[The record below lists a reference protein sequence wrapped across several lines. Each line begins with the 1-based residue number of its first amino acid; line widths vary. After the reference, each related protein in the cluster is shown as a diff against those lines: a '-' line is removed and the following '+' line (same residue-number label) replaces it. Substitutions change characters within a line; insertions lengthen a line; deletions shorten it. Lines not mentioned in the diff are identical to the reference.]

1 MDGDILKKF
10 IALEEAL
17 EILNKN
23 TKALKSEVVSIK
35 DSLKR
40 VLYGD
45 VKSKINNPPF
55 NKSVFDGYA
64 FKSEDSKGTSK
75 ENPIDLKIV
84 DEIFAGMWPE
94 IEIKSGEAIRI
105 MTGAPIPVG
114 ADCVLKQEETER
126 HGDLVK
132 IFKEMKSNE
141 NISFMG
147 EDIKIGKTLIK
158 KGKRLDYADLGIMAS
173 SGISEVIVYKKPKVS
188 IISTGDEVCDINST
202 LKPGKI
208 YDSNLYSLS
217 ARIEELGYNVLSME
231 HVGDNII
238 KIGKAIE
245 KAFEKS
251 DIVFTTGGASVGE
264 KDLMQKV
271 SESIGFEK
279 LFWKIKIKPG
289 SAVVCSKKEEK
300 ILISLS
306 GNPNAALTTFELLGK
321 SVLKKLEGEEENVN
335 IKREKGILMDS
346 FNKKSPQRRFLR
358 GNVIYDEKGAKVYI
372 TQIKSGNGIL
382 SSLLNANCLIEI
394 EKGNEGLN
402 RGEVVN
408 IIKL

>member
-1 MDGDILKKF
+1 MKKF

-75 ENPIDLKIV
+75 ENPIELKIV
-84 DEIFAGMWPE
+84 DEIFAGDFSE
-94 IEIKSGEAIRI
+94 REIKSGEAIRI

-126 HGDLVK
+126 QGDLVK
-132 IFKEMKSNE
+132 IFKEMKENQ

-147 EDIKIGKTLIK
+147 EDIKIGETLIK

-173 SGISEVIVYKKPKVS
+173 SGISEVLVYKKPRVS

-271 SESIGFEK
+271 SESIGFER

-321 SVLKKLEGEEENVN
+321 PVLKKLEGKEENIN
-335 IKREKGILMDS
+335 IKREMGILMDS

>member
-1 MDGDILKKF
+1 MKKF

-75 ENPIDLKIV
+75 ENPIELKIV

-94 IEIKSGEAIRI
+94 IEIKHGEAIRI
-105 MTGAPIPVG
+105 MTGAPIPMG

-132 IFKEMKSNE
+132 IFKEMKSYE

-147 EDIKIGKTLIK
+147 EDIKIGETLIK

-173 SGISEVIVYKKPKVS
+173 SGISEVLVYKKPRVS

-231 HVGDNII
+231 HVGDNIL
-238 KIGKAIE
+238 KIGEAIE

-321 SVLKKLEGEEENVN
+321 SVLKKLEGEEENIN
-335 IKREKGILMDS
+335 IKREKGVLMDS

-358 GNVIYDEKGAKVYI
+358 GNVIYDEKGTKVYI

>member
-1 MDGDILKKF
+1 MKKF

-75 ENPIDLKIV
+75 ENPIELKIV

-94 IEIKSGEAIRI
+94 IEIKHGEAIRI
-105 MTGAPIPVG
+105 MTGAPIPMG

-132 IFKEMKSNE
+132 IFKEMKSYE

-147 EDIKIGKTLIK
+147 EDIKIGETLIK

-173 SGISEVIVYKKPKVS
+173 SGISEVLVYKKPRVS

-217 ARIEELGYNVLSME
+217 ARIEELGYNILSME
-231 HVGDNII
+231 HVGDNIL
-238 KIGKAIE
+238 KIGEAIE

-289 SAVVCSKKEEK
+289 SAVVCSKREEK
-300 ILISLS
+300 ILVSLS

-321 SVLKKLEGEEENVN
+321 SILKKLEGEEENIN

-358 GNVIYDEKGAKVYI
+358 GNVIYDEKGARVYI

>member
-1 MDGDILKKF
+1 MKKF

-23 TKALKSEVVSIK
+23 TKALKSEVISIK

-75 ENPIDLKIV
+75 ENPIELKIV
-84 DEIFAGMWPE
+84 DEIFAGMWPDR
-94 IEIKSGEAIRI
+94 EIKSGEAIRI

-132 IFKEMKSNE
+132 IFKEMKANE

-147 EDIKIGKTLIK
+147 EDIKIGETLIK

-173 SGISEVIVYKKPKVS
+173 SGISEVLVYKKPEVS

-217 ARIEELGYNVLSME
+217 GRIEELGYHVLSME
-231 HVGDNII
+231 HVGDNIL
-238 KIGKAIE
+238 KIGEAIE

-271 SESIGFEK
+271 SESIGFKK

-289 SAVVCSKKEEK
+289 SAVVCSKREEK

-321 SVLKKLEGEEENVN
+321 SVLKKLEGEEENIN

-394 EKGNEGLN
+394 EKRNEGLN

>member
-1 MDGDILKKF
+1 MKKF

-45 VKSKINNPPF
+45 VKSNINNPPF

-75 ENPIDLKIV
+75 ENPIELKIV

-94 IEIKSGEAIRI
+94 IEIKHGEAIRI
-105 MTGAPIPVG
+105 MTGAPIPMG

-132 IFKEMKSNE
+132 IFKEMKSYE

-147 EDIKIGKTLIK
+147 EDIKIGETLIK

-173 SGISEVIVYKKPKVS
+173 SGISEVLVYKKPRVS

-321 SVLKKLEGEEENVN
+321 SVLKKLEGEEENIN

-394 EKGNEGLN
+394 EKVNEGLN

>member
-1 MDGDILKKF
+1 MKKF

-147 EDIKIGKTLIK
+147 EDIKIGETLIK

-217 ARIEELGYNVLSME
+217 ARIEELGYNLLSME
-231 HVGDNII
+231 HVGDNIL
-238 KIGKAIE
+238 KIGEAIE

-289 SAVVCSKKEEK
+289 SAVVCSKRQEK

-321 SVLKKLEGEEENVN
+321 SVLKKLEGEEENIN

>member
-1 MDGDILKKF
+1 LKKF

-75 ENPIDLKIV
+75 ENPIELKIV

-94 IEIKSGEAIRI
+94 IEIKHGEAVRI

-132 IFKEMKSNE
+132 IFKEMNSYE

-147 EDIKIGKTLIK
+147 EDIKIGETLIK

-173 SGISEVIVYKKPKVS
+173 SGISEVLVYKKPRVS

-231 HVGDNII
+231 HVGDNIL
-238 KIGKAIE
+238 KIGEAIE

-321 SVLKKLEGEEENVN
+321 PVLKKLEGEEENIN
-335 IKREKGILMDS
+335 IKREKGVLMDS

>member
-1 MDGDILKKF
+1 MKKF

-75 ENPIDLKIV
+75 ENPIELKIV

-94 IEIKSGEAIRI
+94 IEIKHGEAIRI
-105 MTGAPIPVG
+105 MTGAPIPMG

-132 IFKEMKSNE
+132 IFKEMKSYE

-147 EDIKIGKTLIK
+147 EDIKIGETLIK

-173 SGISEVIVYKKPKVS
+173 SGISEVLVYKKPRVS

-231 HVGDNII
+231 HVGDNIL
-238 KIGKAIE
+238 KIGEAIE

-321 SVLKKLEGEEENVN
+321 PVLKKLEGEEENIN
-335 IKREKGILMDS
+335 IKREKGVLMDS

-358 GNVIYDEKGAKVYI
+358 GNVIYDQKGAKVYI

>member
-1 MDGDILKKF
+1 MKKF

-105 MTGAPIPVG
+105 MTGAPIPAG

-126 HGDLVK
+126 QGDLVK

-147 EDIKIGKTLIK
+147 EDIRIGETLIK

-173 SGISEVIVYKKPKVS
+173 SGISEVLVYKKPKVS

-231 HVGDNII
+231 HVGDNIL
-238 KIGKAIE
+238 KIGEAIE

-271 SESIGFEK
+271 SESIGFER

-289 SAVVCSKKEEK
+289 SAVVCSKRQEK

-321 SVLKKLEGEEENVN
+321 SVLKKLEGEEENIN
-335 IKREKGILMDS
+335 IKREKGVLMDS

>member
-1 MDGDILKKF
+1 MKKF

-64 FKSEDSKGTSK
+64 FRSEDSKGTSK
-75 ENPIDLKIV
+75 ENPIELKIV

-94 IEIKSGEAIRI
+94 IEIKHGEAVRI
-105 MTGAPIPVG
+105 MTGAPITLG

-132 IFKEMKSNE
+132 IFKEMKSYE

-147 EDIKIGKTLIK
+147 EDIKIGETLIK

-173 SGISEVIVYKKPKVS
+173 SGISEVLVYKKPRVS

-321 SVLKKLEGEEENVN
+321 SVLKKLEGEEENIN

-394 EKGNEGLN
+394 EKVNEGLN

>member
-1 MDGDILKKF
+1 LKKF

-64 FKSEDSKGTSK
+64 FRSEDSKGTSK
-75 ENPIDLKIV
+75 ENPIELKIV

-94 IEIKSGEAIRI
+94 IEIKHGEAVRI

-132 IFKEMKSNE
+132 IFKEMKVNE

-147 EDIKIGKTLIK
+147 EDIKIGETLIK

-173 SGISEVIVYKKPKVS
+173 SGISEVLVYKKPRVS

-231 HVGDNII
+231 HVGDNIL
-238 KIGKAIE
+238 KIGEAIE

-321 SVLKKLEGEEENVN
+321 SVLKKLEGEEENIN
-335 IKREKGILMDS
+335 IKREKGVLMDS

-402 RGEVVN
+402 KGEVVN

>member
-1 MDGDILKKF
+1 MKKF

-75 ENPIDLKIV
+75 ENPIELKIV
-84 DEIFAGMWPE
+84 DEIFAGDFSE
-94 IEIKSGEAIRI
+94 REIKSGEIVRI
-105 MTGAPIPVG
+105 MTGAPIPMG

-132 IFKEMKSNE
+132 IFKEMKENQ

-147 EDIKIGKTLIK
+147 EDIKIGETLIK
-158 KGKRLDYADLGIMAS
+158 EGKRLDYADLGIMAS
-173 SGISEVIVYKKPKVS
+173 SGISQVLVYKKPKVS

-217 ARIEELGYNVLSME
+217 GRIEELGYNVLSME

-289 SAVVCSKKEEK
+289 SAVVCSKREEK

-321 SVLKKLEGEEENVN
+321 PVLKKLEGEEENIN

-358 GNVIYDEKGAKVYI
+358 GNVIYDEKGARVYI

-382 SSLLNANCLIEI
+382 SSLLNANCLIEV

-402 RGEVVN
+402 RGEEVN

>member
-1 MDGDILKKF
+1 MKKF

-75 ENPIDLKIV
+75 ENPIELKIV
-84 DEIFAGMWPE
+84 DEIFAGDFSE
-94 IEIKSGEAIRI
+94 IEIKSGEAVRI

-147 EDIKIGKTLIK
+147 EDIKIGETLIK

-173 SGISEVIVYKKPKVS
+173 SGISEVIVYKKPRVS

-217 ARIEELGYNVLSME
+217 ARIEELGYNLLSME
-231 HVGDNII
+231 HVGDNIL
-238 KIGKAIE
+238 KIGEAIE

-289 SAVVCSKKEEK
+289 SAVVCSKREEK

-321 SVLKKLEGEEENVN
+321 PVLKKLEGKEENIN
-335 IKREKGILMDS
+335 IKREKGVLMDS
-346 FNKKSPQRRFLR
+346 FSKKSPQRKFLR

-394 EKGNEGLN
+394 ERGNEGLN

>member
-1 MDGDILKKF
+1 MKKF

-75 ENPIDLKIV
+75 ENPIELKIV
-84 DEIFAGMWPE
+84 DEILAGMWPDR
-94 IEIKSGEAIRI
+94 EIKSGEVIRI

-132 IFKEMKSNE
+132 IFKEMKANE

-147 EDIKIGKTLIK
+147 EDIKSGETLIK

-173 SGISEVIVYKKPKVS
+173 SGISEVTVYKKPKVS

-217 ARIEELGYNVLSME
+217 GRIEELGYHVLSME
-231 HVGDNII
+231 HVGDNIL
-238 KIGKAIE
+238 KIGEAIE

-271 SESIGFEK
+271 SERIGFEK

-321 SVLKKLEGEEENVN
+321 PVLKKLEGEEENIN

-394 EKGNEGLN
+394 EKRNEGLN

>member
-1 MDGDILKKF
+1 MKKF

-75 ENPIDLKIV
+75 ENPIELKIV

-94 IEIKSGEAIRI
+94 IEIKHGEAIRI
-105 MTGAPIPVG
+105 MTGAPIPMG

-132 IFKEMKSNE
+132 IFKEMKSYE

-147 EDIKIGKTLIK
+147 EDIKIGETLIK

-173 SGISEVIVYKKPKVS
+173 SGISEVLVYKKPRVS

-231 HVGDNII
+231 HVGDNIL
-238 KIGKAIE
+238 KIGEAIE

-289 SAVVCSKKEEK
+289 SAVVCSKRQEK

-321 SVLKKLEGEEENVN
+321 PVLKKLEGEEENIN
-335 IKREKGILMDS
+335 IKREKGVLMDS

-358 GNVIYDEKGAKVYI
+358 GNVIYDEKGTKVYI

>member
-1 MDGDILKKF
+1 MKKF

-75 ENPIDLKIV
+75 ENPVELKIV
-84 DEIFAGMWPE
+84 DEIFAGDFSE

-132 IFKEMKSNE
+132 IFKEMKANE

-147 EDIKIGKTLIK
+147 EDIQIGETLIK

-173 SGISEVIVYKKPKVS
+173 SGISEVTVYKKPRVS

-231 HVGDNII
+231 HVGDNIL
-238 KIGKAIE
+238 KIGEAIE

-289 SAVVCSKKEEK
+289 SAVVCSKREEK

-321 SVLKKLEGEEENVN
+321 SILKKLEGEEENIN

-394 EKGNEGLN
+394 ERGNEGLN

>member
-1 MDGDILKKF
+1 MKKF

-23 TKALKSEVVSIK
+23 TKVLKSEVVSIK

-75 ENPIDLKIV
+75 ENPVELKIV
-84 DEIFAGMWPE
+84 DEIFAGDFSE

-132 IFKEMKSNE
+132 IFKEMKANE

-147 EDIKIGKTLIK
+147 EDIQIGETLIK

-173 SGISEVIVYKKPKVS
+173 SGISEVLVYKKPRVS

-217 ARIEELGYNVLSME
+217 ARIEELGYHVLSME
-231 HVGDNII
+231 HVGDNIL
-238 KIGKAIE
+238 KIGEAIE

-289 SAVVCSKKEEK
+289 SAVVCSKREEK
-300 ILISLS
+300 ILVSLS

-321 SVLKKLEGEEENVN
+321 SILKKLEGEEENIN

-358 GNVIYDEKGAKVYI
+358 GNVIYDEKGARVYI

-394 EKGNEGLN
+394 EKRNEGLN

>member
-1 MDGDILKKF
+1 MKKF

-75 ENPIDLKIV
+75 ENPIELKIV

-94 IEIKSGEAIRI
+94 IEIKHGEAIRI
-105 MTGAPIPVG
+105 MTGAPIPMG

-132 IFKEMKSNE
+132 IFKEMKSYE

-147 EDIKIGKTLIK
+147 EDIKIGETLIK

-173 SGISEVIVYKKPKVS
+173 SGISEVLVYKKPRVS

-231 HVGDNII
+231 HVGDNIL
-238 KIGKAIE
+238 KIGEAIE

-271 SESIGFEK
+271 SESIGFER

-289 SAVVCSKKEEK
+289 SAVVCSKRQEK

-321 SVLKKLEGEEENVN
+321 PVLKKLEGEEENIN
-335 IKREKGILMDS
+335 IKREKGVLMDS

-358 GNVIYDEKGAKVYI
+358 GNVIYDEKGTKVYI

>member
-1 MDGDILKKF
+1 MKKF

-35 DSLKR
+35 NSLKR

-75 ENPIDLKIV
+75 ENPIELKIV

-94 IEIKSGEAIRI
+94 IEIKHGEAIRI
-105 MTGAPIPVG
+105 MTGAPIPMG

-132 IFKEMKSNE
+132 IFKEMKSYE

-147 EDIKIGKTLIK
+147 EDIKIGETLIK

-173 SGISEVIVYKKPKVS
+173 SGISEVLVYKKPRVS

-231 HVGDNII
+231 HVGDNIL
-238 KIGKAIE
+238 KIGEAIE

-321 SVLKKLEGEEENVN
+321 PVLKKLEGEEENIN
-335 IKREKGILMDS
+335 IKREKGVLMDS

-358 GNVIYDEKGAKVYI
+358 GNIIYDEKGAKVYI

>member
-1 MDGDILKKF
+1 MKKF

-105 MTGAPIPVG
+105 MTGAPIPAG

-126 HGDLVK
+126 QGDLVK

-147 EDIKIGKTLIK
+147 EDIRIGETLIK

-173 SGISEVIVYKKPKVS
+173 SGISEVLVYKKPKVS

-231 HVGDNII
+231 HVGDNIL
-238 KIGKAIE
+238 KIGEAIE

-271 SESIGFEK
+271 SESIGFERV
-279 LFWKIKIKPG
+279 FWKIKIKPG
-289 SAVVCSKKEEK
+289 SAVVCSKRQEK

-321 SVLKKLEGEEENVN
+321 SVLKKLEGEEENIN
-335 IKREKGILMDS
+335 IKREKGVLMDS

>member
-1 MDGDILKKF
+1 MKKF

-45 VKSKINNPPF
+45 VKSMINNPPF

-75 ENPIDLKIV
+75 ENPIELKIV
-84 DEIFAGMWPE
+84 DEIFAGDFSE

-132 IFKEMKSNE
+132 IFKEMKVNE

-147 EDIKIGKTLIK
+147 EDIKIGETLIK

-173 SGISEVIVYKKPKVS
+173 SGISEVLVYKKPRVS

-217 ARIEELGYNVLSME
+217 GRIEELGYNLLSME

-289 SAVVCSKKEEK
+289 SAVVCSKRQEK

-321 SVLKKLEGEEENVN
+321 SVLKKLEGEEENIN

>member
-1 MDGDILKKF
+1 MKKF

-64 FKSEDSKGTSK
+64 FRSEDSKGTSK
-75 ENPIDLKIV
+75 ENPIELKIV

-94 IEIKSGEAIRI
+94 IEIKHGEAIRI

-132 IFKEMKSNE
+132 IFKEMKVNE

-147 EDIKIGKTLIK
+147 EDIKSGETLIK

-173 SGISEVIVYKKPKVS
+173 SGISEVLVYKKPRVS

-217 ARIEELGYNVLSME
+217 GRIEELGYNVLSME
-231 HVGDNII
+231 HVGDNIL
-238 KIGKAIE
+238 KIGEAIE

-321 SVLKKLEGEEENVN
+321 SVLKKLEGEEENIN

-394 EKGNEGLN
+394 EKRNEGLN

>member
-1 MDGDILKKF
+1 MKKF

-75 ENPIDLKIV
+75 ENPIELKIV

-94 IEIKSGEAIRI
+94 IEIKHGEAIRI

-132 IFKEMKSNE
+132 IFKEMKANE

-147 EDIKIGKTLIK
+147 EDIKIGETLIK

-173 SGISEVIVYKKPKVS
+173 SGISEVLVYKKPRVS

-231 HVGDNII
+231 HVGDNIL
-238 KIGKAIE
+238 KIGEAIE

-289 SAVVCSKKEEK
+289 SAVVCSKREEK

-321 SVLKKLEGEEENVN
+321 SVLKKLEGEEENIN
-335 IKREKGILMDS
+335 IKREKGVLMDS

-358 GNVIYDEKGAKVYI
+358 GNIIYDEKGAKVYI

>member
-1 MDGDILKKF
+1 MKKF

-75 ENPIDLKIV
+75 ENPIELKIV

-94 IEIKSGEAIRI
+94 IEIKHGEAVRI

-114 ADCVLKQEETER
+114 TDCVLKQEETER

-147 EDIKIGKTLIK
+147 EDIKSGETLIK

-173 SGISEVIVYKKPKVS
+173 SGISEVTVYKKPRVS
-188 IISTGDEVCDINST
+188 IISTGDEVCDINTT

-217 ARIEELGYNVLSME
+217 GRIEELGYHVLSME
-231 HVGDNII
+231 HVGDNIL
-238 KIGKAIE
+238 KIGEAIE

-271 SESIGFEK
+271 SESIDFEK

-289 SAVVCSKKEEK
+289 SAVVCSKREEK
-300 ILISLS
+300 ILVSLS

-321 SVLKKLEGEEENVN
+321 SVLKKLEGEEENIN

-394 EKGNEGLN
+394 EKRNEGLN

>member
-1 MDGDILKKF
+1 MKKF

-64 FKSEDSKGTSK
+64 FRSEDSKGTSK
-75 ENPIDLKIV
+75 ENPIELKIV

-94 IEIKSGEAIRI
+94 IEIKHGEAIRI

-132 IFKEMKSNE
+132 IFKEMKVNE

-147 EDIKIGKTLIK
+147 EDIKIGETLIK

-173 SGISEVIVYKKPKVS
+173 SGISEVTVYKKPRVS

-217 ARIEELGYNVLSME
+217 GRIEELGYNVLSME
-231 HVGDNII
+231 HVGDNIL
-238 KIGKAIE
+238 KIGEAIE

-321 SVLKKLEGEEENVN
+321 SVLKKLEGEEENIN
-335 IKREKGILMDS
+335 IKREKGVLMDS

-358 GNVIYDEKGAKVYI
+358 GNFIYDEKGAKVYI

-402 RGEVVN
+402 KGEVVN

>member
-1 MDGDILKKF
+1 MKKF

-75 ENPIDLKIV
+75 ENPIELKIV
-84 DEIFAGMWPE
+84 DEIFAGYFSE
-94 IEIKSGEAIRI
+94 REIKSGEAIRI
-105 MTGAPIPVG
+105 MTGAPIPAG

-126 HGDLVK
+126 QGDLVK
-132 IFKEMKSNE
+132 IFKEMKENQ

-147 EDIKIGKTLIK
+147 EDIRIGETLIK

-173 SGISEVIVYKKPKVS
+173 SGISEVLVYKKPRVS

-231 HVGDNII
+231 HVGDNIL
-238 KIGKAIE
+238 KIGEAIE

-271 SESIGFEK
+271 SESIGFER

-289 SAVVCSKKEEK
+289 SAVVCSKREEK

-321 SVLKKLEGEEENVN
+321 SVLKKLEGEEENIN

>member
-1 MDGDILKKF
+1 MKKF

-75 ENPIDLKIV
+75 ENPIELKIV

-94 IEIKSGEAIRI
+94 IEIKHGEAIRI

-132 IFKEMKSNE
+132 IFKEMKSYE

-147 EDIKIGKTLIK
+147 EDIKIGETLIK

-173 SGISEVIVYKKPKVS
+173 SGISEVLVYKKPKVS

-217 ARIEELGYNVLSME
+217 ARIEELGYHVLSME
-231 HVGDNII
+231 HVGDNIL
-238 KIGKAIE
+238 KIGEAIE

-321 SVLKKLEGEEENVN
+321 PVLKKLEGEEENIN
-335 IKREKGILMDS
+335 IKREKGVLMDS

-358 GNVIYDEKGAKVYI
+358 GNIIYDEKGAKVYI

-402 RGEVVN
+402 RGEVVS

>member
-1 MDGDILKKF
+1 MKKF

-75 ENPIDLKIV
+75 ENPVELKIV
-84 DEIFAGMWPE
+84 DEMFAGDWSDR
-94 IEIKSGEAIRI
+94 EIKHGEAIRI

-132 IFKEMKSNE
+132 IFKEMKANE

-147 EDIKIGKTLIK
+147 EDIKIGETLIK
-158 KGKRLDYADLGIMAS
+158 RGKRLDYADLGIMAS
-173 SGISEVIVYKKPKVS
+173 SGISEVTVYKKPRVS

-217 ARIEELGYNVLSME
+217 GRIEELGYNVLSME
-231 HVGDNII
+231 HLGDNIL
-238 KIGKAIE
+238 KIGEAIE

-289 SAVVCSKKEEK
+289 SAVVCSKREEK

-321 SVLKKLEGEEENVN
+321 SVLKKLEGEEENIN
-335 IKREKGILMDS
+335 IKREKGVLMDS

>member
-1 MDGDILKKF
+1 MKKF

-75 ENPIDLKIV
+75 ENPIELKIV

-94 IEIKSGEAIRI
+94 IEIKHGEAVRI

-114 ADCVLKQEETER
+114 TDCVLKQEETER

-132 IFKEMKSNE
+132 IFKEMNSYE

-147 EDIKIGKTLIK
+147 EDIKIGETLIK

-173 SGISEVIVYKKPKVS
+173 SGISEVLVYKKPRVS

-231 HVGDNII
+231 HVGDNIL
-238 KIGKAIE
+238 KIGEAIE

-321 SVLKKLEGEEENVN
+321 SVLKKLEGEEENIN
-335 IKREKGILMDS
+335 IKREKGVLMDS

-402 RGEVVN
+402 RGEVVS

>member
-1 MDGDILKKF
+1 MKKF

-75 ENPIDLKIV
+75 ENPIELKIV
-84 DEIFAGMWPE
+84 DEIFAGDFSE
-94 IEIKSGEAIRI
+94 IEIKHGEAIRI

-132 IFKEMKSNE
+132 IFKEMKANE

-147 EDIKIGKTLIK
+147 EDIKIGETLIK

-173 SGISEVIVYKKPKVS
+173 SGISEVTVYKKPRVS

-217 ARIEELGYNVLSME
+217 GRIEELGYNVLSME
-231 HVGDNII
+231 HVGDNIL
-238 KIGKAIE
+238 KIGEAIE

-271 SESIGFEK
+271 SESIGFKK

-289 SAVVCSKKEEK
+289 SAVVCSKREEK

-321 SVLKKLEGEEENVN
+321 SVLKKLEGEEENIN
-335 IKREKGILMDS
+335 IKREKGVLMDS

-394 EKGNEGLN
+394 EKRNEGLN

>member
-1 MDGDILKKF
+1 MKKF

-75 ENPIDLKIV
+75 ENPIELKIV

-94 IEIKSGEAIRI
+94 IEIKSGEAVRI

-132 IFKEMKSNE
+132 IFKEMKANE

-147 EDIKIGKTLIK
+147 EDIQIGETLIK

-173 SGISEVIVYKKPKVS
+173 SGISEVIVYKKPRVS

-217 ARIEELGYNVLSME
+217 GRIEELGYHVLSMK
-231 HVGDNII
+231 HVGDNIL
-238 KIGKAIE
+238 KIGEAIE

-321 SVLKKLEGEEENVN
+321 PVLKKLEGKEENIN
-335 IKREKGILMDS
+335 IKREKGVLMDS

>member
-1 MDGDILKKF
+1 MKKF

-75 ENPIDLKIV
+75 GNPVDLKIV
-84 DEIFAGMWPE
+84 DEIFAGDFSE

-132 IFKEMKSNE
+132 IFKEMKANE

-147 EDIKIGKTLIK
+147 EDIQIGETLIK

-173 SGISEVIVYKKPKVS
+173 SGISEVLVYKKPRVS

-217 ARIEELGYNVLSME
+217 ARIEELGYHVLSME
-231 HVGDNII
+231 HVGDNIL
-238 KIGKAIE
+238 KIGEAIE

-289 SAVVCSKKEEK
+289 SAVVCSKREEK

-321 SVLKKLEGEEENVN
+321 SILKKLEGEEENIN

-394 EKGNEGLN
+394 EKRNEGLN

>member
-1 MDGDILKKF
+1 MKKF

-75 ENPIDLKIV
+75 ENPIELKIV

-105 MTGAPIPVG
+105 MTGAPIPAG

-126 HGDLVK
+126 QGDLVK

-147 EDIKIGKTLIK
+147 EDIRIGETLIK

-173 SGISEVIVYKKPKVS
+173 SGISEVLVYKKPKVS

-231 HVGDNII
+231 HVGDNIL
-238 KIGKAIE
+238 KIGEAIE

-271 SESIGFEK
+271 SESIGFER

-321 SVLKKLEGEEENVN
+321 SVLKKLEGEEENIN
-335 IKREKGILMDS
+335 IKREKGVLMDS

>member
-1 MDGDILKKF
+1 MKKF

-64 FKSEDSKGTSK
+64 FRSEDSKGTSK
-75 ENPIDLKIV
+75 ENPIELKIV
-84 DEIFAGMWPE
+84 DEIFAGDFSE
-94 IEIKSGEAIRI
+94 IEIKHGEAIRI

-132 IFKEMKSNE
+132 IFKEMKVNE

-147 EDIKIGKTLIK
+147 EDIKSGETLIK

-173 SGISEVIVYKKPKVS
+173 SGISEVLVYKKPRVS

-231 HVGDNII
+231 HVGDNIL
-238 KIGKAIE
+238 KIGEAIE

-289 SAVVCSKKEEK
+289 SAVVCSKREGK

-321 SVLKKLEGEEENVN
+321 SILKKLEGEEENIN

-394 EKGNEGLN
+394 ERGNEGLN

>member
-1 MDGDILKKF
+1 MKKF

-75 ENPIDLKIV
+75 ENPIELKIV

-94 IEIKSGEAIRI
+94 IEIKSGEAVRI

-132 IFKEMKSNE
+132 IFKEMKANE

-147 EDIKIGKTLIK
+147 EDIRIGETLIK

-173 SGISEVIVYKKPKVS
+173 SGISEVLVYKKPKVS

-238 KIGKAIE
+238 KIGEAIE

-271 SESIGFEK
+271 SESIGFER

-321 SVLKKLEGEEENVN
+321 PVLKKLEGKEENIN
-335 IKREKGILMDS
+335 IKREKGVLMDS

-358 GNVIYDEKGAKVYI
+358 GNIIYDEKGAKVYI

>member
-1 MDGDILKKF
+1 MKKF

-55 NKSVFDGYA
+55 NKSVFDGYT

-75 ENPIDLKIV
+75 ENPIELKIV

-94 IEIKSGEAIRI
+94 IEIKHGEAVRI

-132 IFKEMKSNE
+132 IFKEMKSYE

-147 EDIKIGKTLIK
+147 EDIKIGETLIK

-173 SGISEVIVYKKPKVS
+173 SGISEVLVYKKPRVS

-231 HVGDNII
+231 HVGDNIL
-238 KIGKAIE
+238 KIGEAIE

-321 SVLKKLEGEEENVN
+321 SVLKKLEGEEENIN
-335 IKREKGILMDS
+335 IKREKGVLMDS

-358 GNVIYDEKGAKVYI
+358 GNIIYDEKGAKVYI

-402 RGEVVN
+402 RGEVVS

>member
-1 MDGDILKKF
+1 MKKF

-75 ENPIDLKIV
+75 ENPIELKIV
-84 DEIFAGMWPE
+84 DEIFAGDFSE
-94 IEIKSGEAIRI
+94 REIKCGEAVRI
-105 MTGAPIPVG
+105 MTGAPIPMG

-132 IFKEMKSNE
+132 IFKEMKANE

-147 EDIKIGKTLIK
+147 EDIQIGETLIK

-173 SGISEVIVYKKPKVS
+173 SGISQVTVYKKPRVS
-188 IISTGDEVCDINST
+188 IISSGDEVCDINST

-217 ARIEELGYNVLSME
+217 ARIEELGYHVLSME
-231 HVGDNII
+231 HVGDNIL
-238 KIGKAIE
+238 KIGEAIE
-245 KAFEKS
+245 KSFEKS

-289 SAVVCSKKEEK
+289 SAVVCSKREEK

-321 SVLKKLEGEEENVN
+321 PVLKKLEGEEENIN

-402 RGEVVN
+402 KGEEVN

>member
-1 MDGDILKKF
+1 MKKF

-75 ENPIDLKIV
+75 ENPIELKIV

-94 IEIKSGEAIRI
+94 IEIKHGEAVRI

-132 IFKEMKSNE
+132 IFKEMNSYE

-147 EDIKIGKTLIK
+147 EDIKIGETLIK

-173 SGISEVIVYKKPKVS
+173 SGISEVLVYKKPRVS

-231 HVGDNII
+231 HVGDNIL
-238 KIGKAIE
+238 KIGEDIE

-289 SAVVCSKKEEK
+289 SAVVCSKMEEK

-321 SVLKKLEGEEENVN
+321 SVLKKLEGEEENIN
-335 IKREKGILMDS
+335 IKREKGVLMDS

-402 RGEVVN
+402 RGEVVS

>member
-1 MDGDILKKF
+1 MKKF

-75 ENPIDLKIV
+75 ENPIELKIV
-84 DEIFAGMWPE
+84 DEIFAGDFSE
-94 IEIKSGEAIRI
+94 REIKSGEAVRI
-105 MTGAPIPVG
+105 MTGAPIPLG

-132 IFKEMKSNE
+132 IFKEMKENQ

-147 EDIKIGKTLIK
+147 EDIKIGETLIK

-173 SGISEVIVYKKPKVS
+173 SGISQVTVYKKPRVS

-217 ARIEELGYNVLSME
+217 GRIEELGYHVLSME
-231 HVGDNII
+231 HVGDNIL
-238 KIGKAIE
+238 KIGEAIE
-245 KAFEKS
+245 KVFEKS

-271 SESIGFEK
+271 AESIGFEK

-289 SAVVCSKKEEK
+289 SAVVCSKREEK

-321 SVLKKLEGEEENVN
+321 PVLKKLEGEEENIN

-358 GNVIYDEKGAKVYI
+358 GNVIYDEKGTKVYI

-382 SSLLNANCLIEI
+382 SSLLNANCLIEV

-402 RGEVVN
+402 KGEVVN